1 MICGAASSGWVFECG
16 FCEGGGNGLG
26 YGGGFVHGW
35 LVGCSLV
42 RCVGWCGVLRVGG
55 FAGLI

>member
-1 MICGAASSGWVFECG
+1 MVFECG
-16 FCEGGGNGLG
+16 FCEGGGSGLG

-42 RCVGWCGVLRVGG
+42 RCGGGVGFCELVILR
-55 FAGLI
+55 AYMT